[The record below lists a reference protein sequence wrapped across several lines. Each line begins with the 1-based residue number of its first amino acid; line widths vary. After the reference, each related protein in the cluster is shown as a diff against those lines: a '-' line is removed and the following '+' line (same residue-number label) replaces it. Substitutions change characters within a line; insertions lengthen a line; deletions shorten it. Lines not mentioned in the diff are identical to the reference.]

1 MNRHLKNVIAAS
13 ATAVLLATPAFAA
26 RRTALSNNVLIKDK
40 DDVFIYPQL
49 MLDYRNLI
57 NFDYGTGET
66 AGSGMLLLGSRT
78 FGFGVLVNRA
88 DINPGPLAEAGTSFL
103 WNYSRNY
110 ELDNLGS
117 PSDVLGEGAT
127 IPAGGYPD
135 PLTFIDLVMGF
146 DLGRNL
152 LGFRLGIG
160 TGGDSAANGDE
171 SNSQFALKLTGGMSF
186 GKNFDLAAD
195 IVYATG
201 QQTSG
206 GDLQYSGSLFALNAN
221 LRGFSPMGE
230 KIDLGYF
237 GQLAFGSQT
246 LTATED
252 NPGTPNESAS
262 DVRNDVLVVGGL
274 GPVYK
279 LNKMNS
285 TVAAYGVIGLGFSG
299 RDPNT
304 VNDNGDYGG
313 SEDDGTSDLKIII
326 PGFRMSLETSLLD
339 WLVFRSGMEY
349 TWMYNS
355 DTTGDGED
363 ASSLQEGNFG
373 WNAGLGIII
382 GDFTLDGAFQQ
393 NWLTQGPDFLGG
405 DAPMFL
411 EVSAT
416 YTF

>member
-1 MNRHLKNVIAAS
+1 MNRHIKNVIAAS
-13 ATAVLLATPAFAA
+13 ATAALLATPAFAA

-49 MLDYRNLI
+49 MLEHRKLI
-57 NFDYGTGET
+57 NFDYGTGKG
-66 AGSGMLLLGSRT
+66 AGSGMLLLGSGN

-88 DINPGPLAEAGTSFL
+88 DINPGPLSDAGTSFL
-103 WNYSRNY
+103 WNYRDTY

-117 PSDVLGEGAT
+117 PSSVLDTADGGVIDSSYAT
-127 IPAGGYPD
+127 
-135 PLTFIDLVMGF
+135 PLTFVDLVMGF

-160 TGGDSAANGDE
+160 TGGSSETVDDE
-171 SNSQFALKLTGGMSF
+171 TSNSQFAIKATAGMSF

-195 IVYATG
+195 IVFASG
-201 QQTSG
+201 QDTVG
-206 GDLQYSGSLFALNAN
+206 GDLAHSGSLFGINAN
-221 LRGFSPMGE
+221 LRGFAPMGQQIE
-230 KIDLGYF
+230 LGYL
-237 GQLAFGSQT
+237 GQFAF
-246 LTATED
+246 ATQAVTEAND
-252 NPGTPNESAS
+252 NNS
-262 DVRNDVLVVGGL
+262 DARNDVLLVGGL

-279 LNKMNS
+279 LEKMKS
-285 TVAAYGVIGLGFSG
+285 TVAAYGIVGLGFSG

-304 VNDNGDYGG
+304 DGD
-313 SEDDGTSDLKIII
+313 SDEDAESDLKIII

-349 TWMYNS
+349 TWLYNS
-355 DTTGDGED
+355 DSRGNGDVALTE
-363 ASSLQEGNFG
+363 QEGNFG
-373 WNAGLGIII
+373 WNAGLGIIV
-382 GDFTLDGAFQQ
+382 GDFALDGAFQQ